1 MKPPADKQIESA
13 VSDAALAPD
22 VSMTIEEAN
31 RRQAA
36 YAASRRD
43 WAERV
48 GRPYDEEPD
57 PRPPPGELDA
67 EADE

>member
-1 MKPPADKQIESA
+1 MEPIIEDQLGDEAPAVA
-13 VSDAALAPD
+13 MV
-22 VSMTIEEAN
+22 EAK

-36 YAASRRD
+36 YAASRRA

-48 GRPYDEEPD
+48 GRPYEDRSD

-67 EADE
+67 AAEE